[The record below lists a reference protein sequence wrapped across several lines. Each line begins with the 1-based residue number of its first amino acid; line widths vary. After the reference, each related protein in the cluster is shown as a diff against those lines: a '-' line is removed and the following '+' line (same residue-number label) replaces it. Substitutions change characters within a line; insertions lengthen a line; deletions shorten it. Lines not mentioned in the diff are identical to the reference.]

1 MKSSAKV
8 LTFLLVMAP
17 SFAQADAAE
26 KVDTANTKC
35 SEGCP
40 GRVFNGF
47 SVGIDLIYH
56 MTEVKHQDAG
66 SYSTVSAVV
75 DGDHV
80 DLDSG
85 KSPTPGTAFA
95 MHKRYR
101 FDPAVNIGYSYFYKG
116 FYAGLAGDVA
126 FGDKNRRS
134 QGFFVP
140 ETLAKT
146 KTDGI
151 SYGVKAKF
159 GGYIRGVKSVV
170 YAIAGVKCRDI
181 TFQYNAE
188 NELGSKA
195 KLKQPSFVV
204 GVGFDR
210 VIRDKW
216 SLTGEYEYSWRNST
230 DNSVMNYKDG
240 KAVVNVSQRLR
251 EHSLRIGVKYHF

>member
-1 MKSSAKV
+1 MKSSTKV
-8 LTFLLVMAP
+8 LLFLLMISP
-17 SFAQADAAE
+17 GFSQADASVK
-26 KVDTANTKC
+26 KVDVAKKC
-35 SEGCP
+35 SKKCP
-40 GRVFNGF
+40 GYVYNGF
-47 SVGIDLIYH
+47 SVGLDLIYH

-66 SYSTVSAVV
+66 SYATVNNLLDTAV
-75 DGDHV
+75 D
-80 DLDSG
+80 
-85 KSPTPGTAFA
+85 PTPGTAFA

-101 FDPAVNIGYSYFYKG
+101 FDPAVNVGYSYFNKG
-116 FYAGLAGDVA
+116 FYAGLTGEIA

-134 QGFFVP
+134 QSFFVKD
-140 ETLAKT
+140 TLAKT

-151 SYGVKAKF
+151 AYGVKAKC

-181 TFQYNAE
+181 TFQYNVE

-230 DNSVMNYKDG
+230 DDSVLNYKDG